1 MTSDIGMNL
10 LITLCV
16 ISYSGY
22 AIGSF
27 VPMLHC
33 HLVILCLHVN
43 QCLAFSLLSQGNVT
57 FSCSEPQ
64 LVAATIS
71 EFQQQLSVAAST
83 APILEGFSVRLQ
95 FRTWNPDGLL
105 LSNPLIS
112 GQEPRYLILQI
123 SSGRLHLT
131 HQTSALKMSEV
142 SAGEET
148 LSAPCGLTL
157 NASSLKYAAQ
167 VVALGVLGGLTLL
180 KRHFKPFDGL
190 SQCPRLGC
198 ISKKHS

>member
-1 MTSDIGMNL
+1 MNILLLSFNCMVLASAMTSDIGMNL

-27 VPMLHC
+27 VPMLHY

-64 LVAATIS
+64 LVAAT
-71 EFQQQLSVAAST
+71 FQSSSSSFLSLPAP

-131 HQTSALKMSEV
+131 HQTSALKISEV

-148 LSAPCGLTL
+148 LSALLRLDIKCRFSQIC
-157 NASSLKYAAQ
+157 SSSSCI
-167 VVALGVLGGLTLL
+167 GGSWWTNPAE
-180 KRHFKPFDGL
+180 KAF
-190 SQCPRLGC
+190 
-198 ISKKHS
+198 